1 MPRGKARP
9 DQSHVPVVASLP
21 APLLPQGYQ
30 QITDV
35 SSVQA
40 LTPPANACLALIH
53 VEGAAVR
60 WRDDGVNPSATV
72 GMRTLSNGE
81 LRYDGN
87 LSTIRFIQEG
97 SGAKLNVS
105 YYG

>member
-9 DQSHVPVVASLP
+9 DQSHVPVVASIP
-21 APLLPQGYQ
+21 APQLPLGYQ

-35 SSVQA
+35 STVQA
-40 LTPPANACLALIH
+40 LTVPAGACLA
-53 VEGAAVR
+53 VVQSEGAAIR

-72 GMRTLSNGE
+72 GMRVLVNSE

-87 LSTIRFIQEG
+87 LTTIRFLQEG